1 MITGPSGAGKGTLIR
16 ALLGRVADLE
26 VAVSATT
33 RHRRRGEEDG
43 REYWFLSD
51 AEFVRRVHEGDF
63 LEHVTYV
70 SGKRYGTLRSEVH
83 RIAGEGKIPVLEL
96 ETEGALNVKDDVP
109 GAVTI
114 FITAPIPELERRLR
128 ERASESEGE
137 IGERIGLARKQ
148 LAQAEQFDHVVVNDD
163 LERAT
168 QGAGGGC
175 PARVGNRRYHESA
188 VIHPRI
194 DELLDDVDS
203 RYALVIVAAKRA
215 RQINNYHH
223 QLGEGTFDEFPPLVE
238 SRSKNYL
245 TMALEETA
253 EGKIK
258 YTYKN

>member
-1 MITGPSGAGKGTLIR
+1 LGSSTGTTDGSPVFVITGPSGAGKGTLIK

-33 RHRRRGEEDG
+33 RHRRLGEEDG

-70 SGKRYGTLRSEVH
+70 SGKRYGTLRSEVD
-83 RIAGEGKIPVLEL
+83 RIARKGKIPVLEL

-109 GAVTI
+109 GAVTV

-168 QGAGGGC
+168 
-175 PARVGNRRYHESA
+175 RE
-188 VIHPRI
+188 
-194 DELLDDVDS
+194 
-203 RYALVIVAAKRA
+203 
-215 RQINNYHH
+215 
-223 QLGEGTFDEFPPLVE
+223 
-238 SRSKNYL
+238 
-245 TMALEETA
+245 LEEVVRRERATA
-253 EGKIK
+253 G
-258 YTYKN
+258 TMSRP

>member
-1 MITGPSGAGKGTLIR
+1 M
-16 ALLGRVADLE
+16 
-26 VAVSATT
+26 
-33 RHRRRGEEDG
+33 
-43 REYWFLSD
+43 
-51 AEFVRRVHEGDF
+51 HEGDF

-70 SGKRYGTLRSEVH
+70 SGKRYGTLRSEVD

-168 QGAGGGC
+168 T
-175 PARVGNRRYHESA
+175 E
-188 VIHPRI
+188 
-194 DELLDDVDS
+194 
-203 RYALVIVAAKRA
+203 
-215 RQINNYHH
+215 
-223 QLGEGTFDEFPPLVE
+223 
-238 SRSKNYL
+238 
-245 TMALEETA
+245 LEEVVRRELATA
-253 EGKIK
+253 G
-258 YTYKN
+258 TMSRP

>member
-1 MITGPSGAGKGTLIR
+1 LGSSTGTSDGTPVFVITGPSGAGKGTLIR
-16 ALLGRVADLE
+16 ALLERVADLE

-33 RHRRRGEEDG
+33 RGRRQGEEDG

-51 AEFVRRVHEGDF
+51 AEFARRVHEGDF

-70 SGKRYGTLRSEVH
+70 SGKRYGTLRTEVD

-148 LAQAEQFDHVVVNDD
+148 LNQAEQFDYVVLNDRI
-163 LERAT
+163 ERAT
-168 QGAGGGC
+168 QELEGIVQ
-175 PARVGNRRYHESA
+175 RESA
-188 VIHPRI
+188 
-194 DELLDDVDS
+194 
-203 RYALVIVAAKRA
+203 AA
-215 RQINNYHH
+215 
-223 QLGEGTFDEFPPLVE
+223 GTMSGP
-238 SRSKNYL
+238 
-245 TMALEETA
+245 
-253 EGKIK
+253 
-258 YTYKN
+258 